1 MHTGEVGTEIAPAVA
16 ADPAQAQRVDE
27 LLRQVCDLAR
37 AITGAEQAALG
48 LRTGDDASQTRKYF
62 SLGPGYAAWRD
73 YRVDPRGLGLHGL
86 QLEPGTFLRLTQ
98 DQVERHPA
106 WRAFGEEAAS
116 HPPMVGWLA
125 VAVCGQERR
134 YGLLQLSDPSRG
146 EFTDEDGE
154 RLVELAAL
162 AGGVLDALRAA

>member
-16 ADPAQAQRVDE
+16 ADPGQARRVDE

-37 AITGAEQAALG
+37 AVTGAQQAALG
-48 LRTGDDASQTRKYF
+48 LRIGDDASQTRKYF
-62 SLGPGYAAWRD
+62 SLGSGYAAWRD

-98 DQVERHPA
+98 DEVEGHPA
-106 WRAFGEEAAS
+106 WRAFGDQAAR

-125 VAVCGQERR
+125 VPVCGQERR

-162 AGGVLDALRAA
+162 AGRVLDALRAA